1 MHSTIRMSKEKK
13 PGSGVT
19 ATMPRLQIGMS
30 LFRYETS
37 R

>member
-19 ATMPRLQIGMS
+19 AMPRLEIGMS